1 MRGFSFVEL
10 LVATS
15 MVAISGTGLITL
27 QTHFVQLDEQQALR
41 THAWYLAQ
49 EKLDDLAH
57 FQWLESSDQN
67 ANDFKSIANNKGGQL
82 PAGQILHPVGVS
94 TSVNFQRNW
103 QVTDVYFVDTTGNGQ
118 PDSWQSGSQLSTA
131 QQKLVTVVQAKQ
143 VVVQVSWTDN
153 KGKLNTVTAEGVI
166 APILAAR
173 AGVALNPYVARV
185 PAIGISPTGN

>member
-15 MVAISGTGLITL
+15 LVAISGTGLITL

-49 EKLDDLAH
+49 GKLDDLAH
-57 FQWLESSDQN
+57 FQWLDSAAQN
-67 ANDFKSIANNKGGQL
+67 ANDFKSIATNKGGQL
-82 PAGQILHPVGVS
+82 PAGQILHPVSVS

-103 QVTDVYFVDTTGNGQ
+103 QVTDAYFVDTTGNGQ

-131 QQKLVTVVQAKQ
+131 QQTLVTAVQAKQ
-143 VVVQVSWTDN
+143 VVVRVSWTDH
-153 KGKLNTVTAEGVI
+153 KGNLSTVTAEGVI

-173 AGVALNPYVARV
+173 AGVALNPYVAPYPR
-185 PAIGISPTGN
+185 